1 MRARAGREAVGVRS
15 SGSPRPSRYPPAI
28 EEAEQAGTE
37 EEVMR
42 RHMLVAAFAALAA
55 LIVSRA
61 WADNPHFD
69 FASAAFDSGF
79 SLVTPEAK
87 TLASASLDLAPP
99 GPPGSNLIVSFRE
112 VGLGNTERVDYAAGA
127 QGTAV
132 YACINGGD
140 KHPRATNKTIVTSL
154 VGTSGSLTATGNG
167 NIDGSL
173 LLPPAGP
180 GTLSCPRGHS
190 LVLVEVSFTNV
201 AIADTTNSVSQGIPG
216 TFKKTLVNLP

>member
-1 MRARAGREAVGVRS
+1 M
-15 SGSPRPSRYPPAI
+15 PRH
-28 EEAEQAGTE
+28 TL
-37 EEVMR
+37 V
-42 RHMLVAAFAALAA
+42 VAAFAVLTAFFVA
-55 LIVSRA
+55 RA

-69 FASAAFDSGF
+69 FADAAFDSGF
-79 SLVTPEAK
+79 SLVTLEAK
-87 TLASASLDLAPP
+87 TLPPASLDLAPP

-140 KHPRATNKTIVTSL
+140 KNPRATNKTIVTSL
-154 VGTSGSLTATGNG
+154 VGTSGSFTATGNG
-167 NIDGSL
+167 NVTGSL
-173 LLPPAGP
+173 LLPPAVP

-190 LVLVEVSFTNV
+190 LVLVEVSFADV
-201 AIADTTNSVSQGIPG
+201 AIADTTNGVNQGIPG